1 MDETGSVG
9 AMMGKV
15 ISAEQPL
22 EVAPSGMGSGLERY
36 ARDERIPRLWSA
48 GLVVV
53 LAKVGEDGLLDE
65 VTDDLLEGCSLSV
78 IAEHRGLRTGELARW
93 IFATP
98 EREAAYRGMLR
109 VKADL
114 LAHETLEIGDG
125 VDAGGEN
132 AGAVVAAAK
141 LRIDT
146 RFRLAS
152 KWDRRVYGEEKGA
165 VNVGVGVKFVISAD
179 DAGVL

>member
-1 MDETGSVG
+1 MDERDIAV
-9 AMMGKV
+9 V
-15 ISAEQPL
+15 
-22 EVAPSGMGSGLERY
+22 EVAPSGMGPMLEKY

-53 LAKVGEDGLLDE
+53 LERVGEDGLLDE
-65 VTDDLLEGCSLSV
+65 VTDDLLEGCSLRG
-78 IAEHRGLRTGELARW
+78 IAEHKGLRVGELARW

-98 EREAAYRGMLR
+98 EREASYRGMLR